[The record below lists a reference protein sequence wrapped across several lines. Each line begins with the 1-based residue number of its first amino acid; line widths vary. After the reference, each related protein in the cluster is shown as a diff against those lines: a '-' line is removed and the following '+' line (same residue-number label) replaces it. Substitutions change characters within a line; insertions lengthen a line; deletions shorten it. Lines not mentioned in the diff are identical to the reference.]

1 MEQEITLT
9 QALDLLN
16 QVRLSYNGSGKDHD
30 LLRKALL
37 VIAKALE
44 SLEKKETP

>member
-1 MEQEITLT
+1 MEQEITPA
-9 QALDLLN
+9 QALDLIN
-16 QVRLSYNGSGKDHD
+16 QVRLSYNGTGKDHD

-44 SLEKKETP
+44 SKEES